1 MKAAGKRRGGE
12 RSGGKGEPAGKM
24 GCGECTPGW
33 ETLRSR
39 KVMLDKE
46 LSEGR
51 SLQSS
56 VGKYNY
62 VKRLLWCQG
71 VIQSGGL

>member
-1 MKAAGKRRGGE
+1 
-12 RSGGKGEPAGKM
+12 M

-39 KVMLDKE
+39 KVMLNKE

-56 VGKYNY
+56 VGKYSD

>member
-1 MKAAGKRRGGE
+1 
-12 RSGGKGEPAGKM
+12 M

-62 VKRLLWCQG
+62 VKHLLWCQG

>member
-1 MKAAGKRRGGE
+1 
-12 RSGGKGEPAGKM
+12 M

-56 VGKYNY
+56 VGKYSD
-62 VKRLLWCQG
+62 VKRLLWCEG
-71 VIQSGGL
+71 YPEWWLVMLSCSFS